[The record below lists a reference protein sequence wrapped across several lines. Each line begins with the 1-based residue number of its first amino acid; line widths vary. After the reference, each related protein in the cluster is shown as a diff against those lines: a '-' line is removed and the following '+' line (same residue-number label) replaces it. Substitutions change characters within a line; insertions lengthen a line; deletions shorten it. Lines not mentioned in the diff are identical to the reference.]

1 MDISEKRQLKWQQGR
16 AQNGMLRKMLVG
28 KYYFYEAGTPQLV
41 CVTGKAYSPLPV
53 EGAPPGT
60 CPKAER
66 GLSYQVV
73 RSRGPPGHLSLPP
86 SWGSPLAG
94 LTHSGWEGSDPPRS
108 LTCTMSGSKAGVWY

>member
-1 MDISEKRQLKWQQGR
+1 
-16 AQNGMLRKMLVG
+16 MLVE

-73 RSRGPPGHLSLPP
+73 RSGGLLATSHSLPP
-86 SWGSPLAG
+86 GALLLLGSPTVGGKG
-94 LTHSGWEGSDPPRS
+94 LTHQGASRA
-108 LTCTMSGSKAGVWY
+108 L

>member
-1 MDISEKRQLKWQQGR
+1 MDISEKRQLKWQQGH

-28 KYYFYEAGTPQLV
+28 KYFYEAGTPQLV

-73 RSRGPPGHLSLPP
+73 RSGGLLATSHSLPP
-86 SWGSPLAG
+86 GAHPQWVG
-94 LTHSGWEGSDPPRS
+94 R
-108 LTCTMSGSKAGVWY
+108 V